1 VDYRWQ
7 QLKGSPEF
15 GLAATPVGGSSP
27 RVGGKGEELR
37 GVVTEGGVG
46 RWTAGGEP
54 ATVGNK
60 WVKTELDG
68 RVIRVQM
75 ERADARNGN
84 VVWRRCSRV
93 PFIGRRW

>member
-1 VDYRWQ
+1 V
-7 QLKGSPEF
+7 
-15 GLAATPVGGSSP
+15 AAAERLTGVWPCGHSS
-27 RVGGKGEELR
+27 GWELTKSWGKGR
-37 GVVTEGGVG
+37 GAPGGCHRG
-46 RWTAGGEP
+46 WRGAWTTGGEP

-68 RVIRVQM
+68 RVILVQM

-93 PFIGRRW
+93 PFIGRGW